1 MQVKDVMTPN
11 VICIDANEPVLKAAR
26 LMLQNRISGLPVI
39 DKDGE
44 LVGIV
49 TEGDFLR
56 RSELGTQRQR
66 PKWLEFIL
74 GPGRPKEYTH
84 SAGRKVEE
92 IMTPD
97 PRTIGEDET
106 LEAVVDTMERHHVK
120 RLPVTRGGRVVG
132 IISRA
137 NLMHTL
143 ASLSR
148 DAKSSPGSDS
158 TIRDKILAA
167 IGKQDWAP
175 RINVIVNGGVA
186 ELHGV
191 ITDDRERAG
200 LIVAAEN
207 VPGVK
212 RVRDH
217 LVWVEPISG
226 MAFSSSDDEANDRAT
241 CEMCDRTLG
250 FRSGIQKAV
259 QLGIGLAVV
268 ANTVAIFVALTPLP
282 AKGEE
287 VLSPAAQRGLV
298 IVRTNCSRCHAVG
311 KVGDSPL
318 PIAPPFRTLH
328 ERYPVEDL
336 QEPLAEGIVTGHP
349 TMPEFRFDPGQVGDI
364 IAYLKSLER

>member
-11 VICIDANEPVLKAAR
+11 VICIGADEPVLEAAR

-56 RSELGTQRQR
+56 RSELGTQRRR

-74 GPGRPKEYTH
+74 GPGRLAQEYTR

-97 PRTIGEDET
+97 PRSIGEDAT

-137 NLMHTL
+137 NLMHAL

-148 DAKSSPGSDS
+148 DAKAPPASDS

-207 VPGVK
+207 VSGVK

-226 MAFSSSDDEANDRAT
+226 MAFPSSDDEAKDRAA
-241 CEMCDRTLG
+241 M
-250 FRSGIQKAV
+250 
-259 QLGIGLAVV
+259 
-268 ANTVAIFVALTPLP
+268 
-282 AKGEE
+282 
-287 VLSPAAQRGLV
+287 
-298 IVRTNCSRCHAVG
+298 
-311 KVGDSPL
+311 
-318 PIAPPFRTLH
+318 
-328 ERYPVEDL
+328 
-336 QEPLAEGIVTGHP
+336 
-349 TMPEFRFDPGQVGDI
+349 
-364 IAYLKSLER
+364 